1 MNEVTR
7 ILGRVEA
14 GEENLSGQL
23 LDLVYDEL
31 RQLARGR
38 MAHESAA
45 HTLQP
50 TALVHEAF
58 LRLVGN
64 QADMPWQNR
73 AHFFGAASEA
83 MRRILVESARRR
95 GAKKRGSGAK
105 RLPLEE
111 RLAVTDMPSADLL
124 ALDEA
129 LADLEAQSPKKA
141 ELVKLRFFAGCTI
154 DEAAELMG
162 VSRSTAERYWVYA
175 RAWLFKRIY
184 LEE

>member
-1 MNEVTR
+1 
-7 ILGRVEA
+7 
-14 GEENLSGQL
+14 
-23 LDLVYDEL
+23 
-31 RQLARGR
+31 

-64 QADMPWQNR
+64 DQPVSWQSR

-95 GAKKRGSGAK
+95 NTQKRGSGAK

-111 RLAVTDMPSADLL
+111 RLALVDLPSGELL

-129 LADLEAQSPKKA
+129 LADLETQAPKKA
-141 ELVKLRFFAGCTI
+141 ELVKLRFFGGCTI
-154 DEAAELMG
+154 DEAAELMDI
-162 VSRSTAERYWVYA
+162 SRSTAERYWVYA
-175 RAWLFKRIY
+175 RAWLYKRVY
-184 LEE
+184 LDE